1 MATMTL
7 DFNAEILEAELKLKE
22 AKLKQLYFDWL
33 CSKDIAKT
41 DAFRLA
47 ANLDFDRVLE
57 SKEFTADEK
66 QELEGCINK
75 SIKNP
80 LQ

>member
-47 ANLDFDRVLE
+47 SNLDFDRVLK
-57 SKEFTADEK
+57 SKEFTTEEK
-66 QELEGCINK
+66 QELEGRIASLNLPK
-75 SIKNP
+75 KN
-80 LQ
+80 